1 MDIFFLLQSLT
12 YFLLDPHSFC
22 IIEGLQK
29 TLVLWKE
36 SYDKLEQHIK
46 KQRHQSTNK
55 GLYSQSYGF
64 SSSHVEMWELD
75 HEEAWVPKN
84 WCFRIVVLEKTL
96 KNPLNNRVKPVNPK
110 GNQTWI
116 FIGRIVAEAEA
127 LILWPPDA
135 KSPLIGKDPDGGKDW
150 RQEEKGTTEDER
162 LGSITDS
169 MDINLSKLWETV

>member
-96 KNPLNNRVKPVNPK
+96 ESPLDTKEIKPFNPK
-110 GNQTWI
+110 RNQSRL
-116 FIGRIVAEAEA
+116 FIERTDAEADMP
-127 LILWPPDA
+127 ILWPSDG
-135 KSPLIGKDPDGGKDW
+135 KNQLIGKDPDAGKDW
-150 RQEEKGTTEDER
+150 RQE
-162 LGSITDS
+162 
-169 MDINLSKLWETV
+169 